1 MKSHVFVLHGDLT
14 RLACDAWL
22 VPTDRAM
29 TIERPWQAA
38 LGTTERRY
46 PASFAAGRRTLVVDE
61 PRPHRGLPILTDV
74 GGVASRDIDWYVEG
88 VREFLAVAA
97 AAPERLERPRRL
109 VALPLVGTGQGGK
122 AREAGAVLERLLP
135 MLRSEAERLTIDIA
149 LVVRRPAAF
158 HAAQAIRRRS
168 EEADGWTDKLGP
180 TLIASAQR
188 LAELAGAGRLVLFL
202 GAGVSVGAGLP
213 AWGELLSMLTTDLG
227 IVPGGT
233 DKEEWAKLSYLDI
246 AQLIQSEIER
256 LRSLDPSA
264 PTLGERI
271 AAILASYERHALAH
285 GLLASIPI
293 DELVT
298 TNYDTLMESAIE
310 GAGRRV
316 SILPYAP
323 SRAGQGWLLKLHGC
337 LKHSDDIVLTRSDF
351 LRYDDRRA
359 ALRGIVQAML
369 MTRHMLFV
377 GFSLQD
383 DNFHRIA
390 EDVRKALGPVASAPH
405 SASPFGTAIAMSSK
419 TWLQRLWSHDLHW
432 IEMESGTDNLEAA
445 RRFEIFLDRLSLEA
459 TDPSGHLLDHDFEG
473 AMSSAELS
481 LAQRLRALSAAVT
494 PDERRTAAWQR
505 IEQLLVDFGA
515 SPERSSRTDVADR
528 RDRIS

>member
-1 MKSHVFVLHGDLT
+1 MNSHVFVLHGDLT

-97 AAPERLERPRRL
+97 AAPTRIKRPRRL

-135 MLRSEAERLTIDIA
+135 MLRSEAERLKIDIA

-168 EEADGWTDKLGP
+168 EEADGWTEKLGP
-180 TLIASAQR
+180 TLVASAQR

-213 AWGELLSMLTTDLG
+213 AWGELLSMLTTELG
-227 IVPGGT
+227 IGPGGT
-233 DKEEWAKLSYLDI
+233 DKDEWSKLSYLDI

-377 GFSLQD
+377 GFGLQD

-390 EDVRKALGPVASAPH
+390 EDVRKAIGSSIDDGTGDQTFGSYLTL
-405 SASPFGTAIAMSSK
+405 SPKA
-419 TWLQRLWSHDLHW
+419 WLQRLWSRDLNW
-432 IEMESGTDNLEAA
+432 IELGVGSKDPEAPRRLEA
-445 RRFEIFLDRLSLEA
+445 FLDYVSLQA
-459 TDPSGHLLDHDFEG
+459 ADSGSHLLDPDFDG
-473 AMSSAELS
+473 ALESGEKR
-481 LAQRLRALSAAVT
+481 LADRLRAFVSQT
-494 PDERRTAAWQR
+494 SEDERGSVAWQR
-505 IEQLLVDFGA
+505 IAAVLESLGA
-515 SPERSSRTDVADR
+515 D
-528 RDRIS
+528 

>member
-1 MKSHVFVLHGDLT
+1 MASL
-14 RLACDAWL
+14 
-22 VPTDRAM
+22 
-29 TIERPWQAA
+29 
-38 LGTTERRY
+38 LG
-46 PASFAAGRRTLVVDE
+46 SFDC
-61 PRPHRGLPILTDV
+61 
-74 GGVASRDIDWYVEG
+74 
-88 VREFLAVAA
+88 
-97 AAPERLERPRRL
+97 
-109 VALPLVGTGQGGK
+109 
-122 AREAGAVLERLLP
+122 
-135 MLRSEAERLTIDIA
+135 
-149 LVVRRPAAF
+149 
-158 HAAQAIRRRS
+158 
-168 EEADGWTDKLGP
+168 
-180 TLIASAQR
+180 
-188 LAELAGAGRLVLFL
+188 
-202 GAGVSVGAGLP
+202 
-213 AWGELLSMLTTDLG
+213 
-227 IVPGGT
+227 
-233 DKEEWAKLSYLDI
+233 
-246 AQLIQSEIER
+246 
-256 LRSLDPSA
+256 
-264 PTLGERI
+264 
-271 AAILASYERHALAH
+271 HALAH
-285 GLLASIPI
+285 GLLASLPVT
-293 DELVT
+293 EMVT
-298 TNYDTLMESAIE
+298 TNYDRLMETAAA
-310 GAGRRV
+310 GAGRPLSV
-316 SILPYAP
+316 LPYSP
-323 SRAGQGWLLKLHGC
+323 SEASRGWLLKLHGC
-337 LKHSDDIVLTRSDF
+337 LEHPSDIVLTRSDF